1 MVHSVDLYIPRMRQM
16 SFGAVGAN
24 GKSHGK
30 DPRLG
35 WEKLFRTFKFFMKF
49 LKFSEFLICS

>member
-1 MVHSVDLYIPRMRQM
+1 MVRSVYLYIPRMRQM

-49 LKFSEFLICS
+49 LKFSEFLI